1 MGVWKN
7 ETDGSNPFRQATTG
21 FLRWFW
27 IPPVWTQKQP
37 EATLGWV
44 RRKLACPS
52 EFGSEVVILMKIP
65 PVECNCSGLKR
76 IVLTRGPPP
85 PGGIIFRRRPRIN
98 THMAGEPSS
107 PKPHRTN
114 RTGYQ
119 EFGANGQHDT
129 RRAQPEKNQWIHCGI
144 GGINPGRN
152 V

>member
-76 IVLTRGPPP
+76 IVLTRGVPPS
-85 PGGIIFRRRPRIN
+85 GGIIFRRHSRIN
-98 THMAGEPSS
+98 APVAAEPFPPEPDSTDRKEWENATPVR
-107 PKPHRTN
+107 PKSASASTSL
-114 RTGYQ
+114 
-119 EFGANGQHDT
+119 
-129 RRAQPEKNQWIHCGI
+129 
-144 GGINPGRN
+144 
-152 V
+152 